1 MFESWDADCRLHKL
15 IYKGMINFFI
25 GIDFAKTK
33 FDVVILHKDDLV
45 GKGEHN
51 QFSNTKDGVKQL
63 EKWLRQVCG
72 KGVSMESVICGENTG
87 VYSVLAA
94 KTLSHDGYTVCLESA
109 LRIKRSMGISRGKN
123 DKKDA
128 RDIAEYSARH
138 YDKLVVYQEP
148 SQTSEALKTLFSQRR
163 LLVKQRCDLQRR
175 NKELNGLYKD
185 NPLLKR
191 MLASDTRIINTIN
204 TEIDKIEAHMMQI
217 IEGDPEFLRVY
228 GILTSMKGIALV
240 NAVALIVYTDNFKR
254 FDYDARRIC
263 SYWGIAP
270 FANQSGTSI
279 NGKPHVS
286 HFADHYLKSLLSQ
299 AVICAIRFCPAISN
313 YAQRLIAKKK
323 HISIV
328 RNNCKNKMIHILV
341 AMVKNDTYYGEI
353 QKK

>member
-1 MFESWDADCRLHKL
+1 MFESKGADGRLRKRWHKSM
-15 IYKGMINFFI
+15 KKFFI

-33 FDVVILHKDDLV
+33 FDVVVLCKDDLV
-45 GKGEHN
+45 SRGEHN
-51 QFSNTKDGVKQL
+51 QFCNTKDGVKQL

-72 KGVSMESVICGENTG
+72 KDVITECVICGENTG

-94 KTLSHDGYTVCLESA
+94 KMLTRDGYTVCLESA

-128 RDIAEYSARH
+128 RDIAEYAARH

-148 SQTSEALKTLFSQRR
+148 SLTSEALKTLFSQRR
-163 LLVKQRCDLQRR
+163 LLVKQKSDLQRR
-175 NKELNGLYKD
+175 NKELTGLYKD
-185 NPLLKR
+185 NPLLKK
-191 MLASDTRIINTIN
+191 MLASDKRIINAIDA
-204 TEIDKIEAHMMQI
+204 EIEKIEAQMKSI
-217 IEGDPEFLRVY
+217 IEGNPEVKKVY
-228 GILTSMKGIALV
+228 DILTSMKGIALV

-299 AVICAIRFCPAISN
+299 AVVCAIRFCPDISN
-313 YAQRLIAKKK
+313 YAQRLLARKK

-328 RNNCKNKMIHILV
+328 HNNCKNKMIHILV
-341 AMVKNDTYYGEI
+341 AMVKNGTLYGEI
-353 QKK
+353 QKN

>member
-1 MFESWDADCRLHKL
+1 MTK
-15 IYKGMINFFI
+15 FFI

-33 FDVVILHKDDLV
+33 FDVVILHEDDL
-45 GKGEHN
+45 GSKGEHH
-51 QFSNTKDGVKQL
+51 QFTNSKDGVKQL
-63 EKWLRQVCG
+63 EKWLHHVCG
-72 KGVSMESVICGENTG
+72 KEVKDECVICGEDTG

-94 KTLSHDGYTVCLESA
+94 KTLSRDGYVFCLESA

-128 RDIAEYSARH
+128 RDIAEYAARH
-138 YDKLVVYQEP
+138 HDKLVVYQEP
-148 SQTSEALKTLFSQRR
+148 SQIAEALKTLFTQRR
-163 LLVKQRCDLQRR
+163 LLVKQKGDLQRR
-175 NKELNGLYKD
+175 SKELTTFYKN
-185 NPLLKR
+185 NPLLKK
-191 MLASDTRIINTIN
+191 MLSSDTRVIKTIDA
-204 TEIDKIEAHMMQI
+204 EIKKIEAHMMSI
-217 IEGDPEFLRVY
+217 IANNPEVLKVY
-228 GILTSMKGIALV
+228 NIITSMKGVALI

-286 HFADHYLKSLLSQ
+286 HFADHYLKALLSQ
-299 AVICAIRFCPAISN
+299 AVICAIRFCPAINN
-313 YAQRLIAKKK
+313 YANRLMAKNK

-341 AMVKNDTYYGEI
+341 AMVKNGTYYGEF

>member
-1 MFESWDADCRLHKL
+1 
-15 IYKGMINFFI
+15 MINFFI

-33 FDVVILHKDDLV
+33 FDVVILRKDDLV
-45 GKGEHN
+45 NKGEHS
-51 QFSNTKDGVKQL
+51 QFCNTKDGVKQF

-72 KGVSMESVICGENTG
+72 KDVLSESVICGENTG

-94 KTLSHDGYTVCLESA
+94 KMLNRDGYTVCLESA

-128 RDIAEYSARH
+128 RDIAEYAARH

-148 SQTSEALKTLFSQRR
+148 SQTSEALKTLFTQRR
-163 LLVKQRCDLQRR
+163 LLVKQKSDLQRR
-175 NKELNGLYKD
+175 DKELTGLYKD
-185 NPLLKR
+185 NPLLKK
-191 MLASDTRIINTIN
+191 MLASDTRIIKAIDV
-204 TEIDKIEAHMMQI
+204 EIKKIEAHMRQI
-217 IEGDPEFLRVY
+217 IEGNPEIKKTY
-228 GILTSMKGIALV
+228 DILTSMKGVALV

-299 AVICAIRFCPAISN
+299 AVICAIRFCPDINN
-313 YAQRLIAKKK
+313 YAHRLLERKK

-328 RNNCKNKMIHILV
+328 HNNCKNKMIHILV
-341 AMVKNDTYYGEI
+341 AMVKNGTFYGEFHKI
-353 QKK
+353 